1 MDNIVDTA
9 IKAGSFTTLVKAVK
23 AAGLAETLS
32 SPGPFTVFA
41 PTDAA
46 FAKLPAGALEELL
59 KPESKG
65 KLASILTYHVVPGQK
80 SAAQVT
86 DLSSA
91 ATVNGKP
98 VSIKSEPAGVFVGGA
113 RVVQADILAS
123 NGLIHVVDSVILPA

>member
-9 IKAGSFTTLVKAVK
+9 IKAGSFTTLVEAVK

-46 FAKLPAGALEELL
+46 FAKLPEGTLDELL

-65 KLASILTYHVVPGQK
+65 RLASILTY
-80 SAAQVT
+80 QVT
-86 DLSSA
+86 RLSST
-91 ATVNGKP
+91 ATVNGKSVP
-98 VSIKSEPAGVFVGGA
+98 IVAEPAGVFVGGA
-113 RVVQADILAS
+113 RVVQADVAAS
-123 NGLIHVVDSVILPA
+123 NGFIHVIDSVMLPA